1 MWCTQKLVC
10 QIFWRLRA
18 TMSKLFPK
26 ANKDFFWDETGPPW
40 QSHWNWPCRPLKWR
54 ILKVSMLFNARFWP
68 LQRWWSKHPN
78 PSNWTESP
86 QLFEGKNME
95 KHLKPYHRPPPFCP
109 ENLVMRG
116 SSCQGTT
123 PRVTSSQQLNGLIH
137 SKRMM
142 DIASSAVLFRCW
154 VVKLFPSWYGWKM
167 KQEGV
172 AKILNTHRSGGR
184 HTIVFASLITSSKE
198 QAPFCEC
205 LLKGMGSSRW
215 SDPKSRKH
223 KEMKDGY
230 TPERSQLRTEPRW
243 DLWRKTKRDH
253 TIKHHNWDH
262 NPSPPDIIQGGRA
275 GTNFSWVNTWS
286 VHQNGIRKERLINDT
301 IMRVLTLSRPTLP
314 INGNYSQIWW
324 TPHDS
329 VCFIDHIKQR
339 ASTFLR
345 VPAQRHGV
353 EQVVWS
359 KIEKTQRDERW
370 IHTWAITA
378 SHRAQMRSLKKDKK
392 RPHHQTSQ
400 LRS

>member
-1 MWCTQKLVC
+1 MRFLTSNVVKYKAASYLRYEYHTADYQSMWCTQKLVC

-137 SKRMM
+137 SRRMM

-154 VVKLFPSWYGWKM
+154 VVKLFPLWYGWKM

-172 AKILNTHRSGGR
+172 AKILNHNFGIGK
-184 HTIVFASLITSSKE
+184 FWKASPT
-198 QAPFCEC
+198 A
-205 LLKGMGSSRW
+205 
-215 SDPKSRKH
+215 
-223 KEMKDGY
+223 MK
-230 TPERSQLRTEPRW
+230 
-243 DLWRKTKRDH
+243 
-253 TIKHHNWDH
+253 
-262 NPSPPDIIQGGRA
+262 
-275 GTNFSWVNTWS
+275 
-286 VHQNGIRKERLINDT
+286 
-301 IMRVLTLSRPTLP
+301 
-314 INGNYSQIWW
+314 
-324 TPHDS
+324 
-329 VCFIDHIKQR
+329 
-339 ASTFLR
+339 
-345 VPAQRHGV
+345 
-353 EQVVWS
+353 
-359 KIEKTQRDERW
+359 
-370 IHTWAITA
+370 
-378 SHRAQMRSLKKDKK
+378 
-392 RPHHQTSQ
+392 
-400 LRS
+400 